1 MTSEF
6 EFDLDHID
14 QVTARARGFKE
25 FFADHLDQLDQTVH
39 GLMQSGQWTG
49 AAAAAYAEQHQVW
62 VAAARELLDG
72 LAEMEQAGRTAHASY
87 SDAAAVNLR
96 MTGG

>member
-1 MTSEF
+1 MGSEF
-6 EFDLDHID
+6 AFDLDHID

-25 FFADHLDQLDQTVH
+25 FFADHLDQLDRTVQ

-49 AAAAAYAEQHQVW
+49 AAAAAYAEEYQVW

-72 LAEMEQAGRTAHASY
+72 LAEMEQAGQTAHASY

>member
-25 FFADHLDQLDQTVH
+25 FFADHLDELDRTVQ

-49 AAAAAYAEQHQVW
+49 AAAAAYAEEHRVW

-72 LAEMEQAGRTAHASY
+72 LAQMEQAGRTAHESY

>member
-25 FFADHLDQLDQTVH
+25 FFADHLDQLDRTVQ
-39 GLMQSGQWTG
+39 GLVQSGQWTG
-49 AAAAAYAEQHQVW
+49 ASAAAYAEEHGVW

-72 LAEMEQAGRTAHASY
+72 LAQMEQAGRTAHDSY

>member
-6 EFDLDHID
+6 EFDLEHID

-25 FFADHLDQLDQTVH
+25 FFAEHLDQLESTVQ

-49 AAAAAYAEQHQVW
+49 AAAAAYAEEHRVW
-62 VAAARELLDG
+62 VAAAREVLEG
-72 LAEMEQAGRTAHASY
+72 LARMEEAGRTAHESY
-87 SDAAAVNLR
+87 SEATDVNLR